1 MQDILVETSQ
11 KSCKITIFSLNTEI
25 KWAKSWFYYIFILFI
40 MGDCN
45 LYNVH
50 FRRLLCEINGF
61 CAEFTRLL
69 CVHSQT
75 TVDEYASSKIVLLIE
90 DDYVSFFSS

>member
-50 FRRLLCEINGF
+50 FRRLLCEINWITAQSSRDYCASIRRRQWTSTQVVKLF
-61 CAEFTRLL
+61 C
-69 CVHSQT
+69 
-75 TVDEYASSKIVLLIE
+75 
-90 DDYVSFFSS
+90 